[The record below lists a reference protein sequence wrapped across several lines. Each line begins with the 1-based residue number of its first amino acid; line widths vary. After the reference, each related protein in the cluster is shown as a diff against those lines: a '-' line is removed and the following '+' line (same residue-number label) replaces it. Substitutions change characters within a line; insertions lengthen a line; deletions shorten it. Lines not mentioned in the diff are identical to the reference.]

1 MFPFGL
7 HSTSVT
13 VLLAGSSLIPRWD
26 VAPVYG
32 SRSTRSV
39 FFPACARQQAMFTAD
54 VVLPTPPLRDN
65 IATILVSDI
74 MVLFLIADGKNHLHL
89 PARPFYGR
97 ARVPARTAG
106 KNGGRDQLFSTQYR
120 PRSSS
125 ILLSLANFFRS

>member
-54 VVLPTPPLRDN
+54 VVFPTPPLRDN

-74 MVLFLIADGKNHLHL
+74 VILLLTACLKNWLHL
-89 PARPFYGR
+89 QAQPFHAEQKLRFGQLQKRGEINFLAHSTARAVHR
-97 ARVPARTAG
+97 
-106 KNGGRDQLFSTQYR
+106 FSS
-120 PRSSS
+120 P
-125 ILLSLANFFRS
+125 